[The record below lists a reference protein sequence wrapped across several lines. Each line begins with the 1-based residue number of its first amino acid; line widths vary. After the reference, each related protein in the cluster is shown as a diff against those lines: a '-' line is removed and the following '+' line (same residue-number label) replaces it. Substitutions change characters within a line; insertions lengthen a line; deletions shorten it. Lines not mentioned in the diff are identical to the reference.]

1 MFSIE
6 VKLICENCG
15 NEVDDIIK
23 LGYVS
28 GQPFCEAC
36 IDDFIID
43 NHIDFG
49 VMLIKKSSLDKIDSQ
64 DFLDKSWKI

>member
-1 MFSIE
+1 MSETKF
-6 VKLICENCG
+6 ICENCG
-15 NEVDDIIK
+15 NEVDDKIK

-43 NHIDFG
+43 SHIDFG
-49 VMLIKKSSLDKIDSQ
+49 VMLIKKSSLDEMNSQ
-64 DFLDKSWKI
+64 NFLDRR